1 MIQPRF
7 ETPQG
12 DQVPVIDLT
21 WQVEGKLSTWIS
33 RKKLSDYED
42 LEFLCQIYG
51 SVISEWSENLPKA
64 WRQEFY
70 EVYKATAESKAA
82 QKAMKKTLSLT

>member
-1 MIQPRF
+1 MAGGRKV
-7 ETPQG
+7 EHM
-12 DQVPVIDLT
+12 DL
-21 WQVEGKLSTWIS
+21 
-33 RKKLSDYED
+33 KKKAFRLRD

-70 EVYKATAESKAA
+70 EVYKATAESKTAH
-82 QKAMKKTLSLT
+82 KAMKKTLSLT